1 MTLSANERAH
11 ARDDHSACGADT
23 DCHEIWLAEL
33 AKAGEYSVIQAHT
46 SERHFCCPPSWLCH
60 QDWKE
65 AQMEE
70 DARSKDVAVKVE
82 QPSQV
87 VAPLEADGGGRVEAV
102 VEHHMRGF
110 VEQDLHHH
118 NTVHPHV
125 LEVRKG
131 DVLLL
136 PSRTGTDLMS
146 PSREHDSLIHEL
158 GIEAVYTS
166 RLLTQPFILR
176 KADDE

>member
-70 DARSKDVAVKVE
+70 DARSKGVAVKVE
-82 QPSQV
+82 QQSQMT
-87 VAPLEADGGGRVEAV
+87 APLEADGGGRVEATV
-102 VEHHMRGF
+102 QHQMRGF
-110 VEQDLHHH
+110 VEQAVHHDH
-118 NTVHPHV
+118 NGTHPLV
-125 LEVRKG
+125 LEVREG
-131 DVLLL
+131 DILLL
-136 PSRTGTDLMS
+136 PSHTGTDWKA
-146 PSREHDSLIHEL
+146 DASLSDLAEVL
-158 GIEAVYTS
+158 GADAIYTS
-166 RLLTQPFILR
+166 RRISTPFILR